1 MAEGET
7 RKPRTLVLCFDG
19 TQGQYDEDNTNVV
32 RFFSLLRKDCCD
44 EQLCYYQAGVGT
56 ILPPGVWEPAVE
68 WLAKTL
74 DLAFAWYLNQH
85 VMDGYRYL
93 MQNYK
98 PGDKI
103 CLFGFSRGAYTARAL
118 AGMLYKVGLLPRD
131 NLEQILFAFK
141 LYVRTDEQGEK
152 LAAGF
157 KQTYCQNVTIEF
169 VGAWDTVSS
178 VGLVMGKTLPFV
190 NSNRAIK
197 VFRHALALDEHRAR
211 FRPNLYHRP
220 VPGAPGTID
229 PGHNSPILD
238 DNGRTHL
245 IRKKGGAKDARN
257 DKHASSDGG
266 LFHHFRRKP
275 VKEMRFTEA
284 GIEVVKPG
292 EPETSDEPETDVLEV
307 WFPGAHSDVGGG
319 EVANEVAHSL
329 ANQPLLWMTREV
341 MKAQCGVQFERAA
354 FARLGFPPFEYPSA
368 LPSPAQQVL
377 NLPVVH
383 TGEDGEAGPDVTVP
397 NGHGPGAPG
406 HSGLGKLSND
416 AGSNTAN
423 NAQFKAAV
431 DEENW
436 DREDALSP
444 IYDQLK
450 TDKIWWLLEIMPLNY
465 VYQDAEGNWHKT
477 FGCHKGAGRVIEGKA
492 HFHVSVKTRME
503 ALGYKPEA
511 EWEGGEGAVVWVE

>member
-19 TQGQYDEDNTNVV
+19 ACVTT
-32 RFFSLLRKDCCD
+32 RFVLLSSCSSSPRWT
-44 EQLCYYQAGVGT
+44 LRQAGVGT

-74 DLAFAWYLNQH
+74 DLAFAWYVTTLLLK
-85 VMDGYRYL
+85 GYRYL

-157 KQTYCQNVTIEF
+157 KQTYCQDVTIEF

-197 VFRHALALDEHRAR
+197 HRAR

-257 DKHASSDGG
+257 DKHASPDGG
-266 LFHHFRRKP
+266 LLHHFRRKP

-383 TGEDGEAGPDVTVP
+383 NAEDGEAGPDVTVP

-406 HSGLGKLSND
+406 HSGLGKPSND

-465 VYQDAEGNWHKT
+465 
-477 FGCHKGAGRVIEGKA
+477 CHKGAGRVIEGKPY
-492 HFHVSVKTRME
+492 FHVSVKTRME